1 MRIQILGVISDGVSI
16 KFLIIL
22 AHSMKVLQSMEK
34 NNIGIE
40 VTIVTS
46 IIEYDII
53 MYQYILKVSNNF
65 SSRCEASD
73 IY

>member
-1 MRIQILGVISDGVSI
+1 MELLCNDISI

-22 AHSMKVLQSMEK
+22 ALSMKALQCIEK

-46 IIEYDII
+46 IFEYDII
-53 MYQYILKVSNNF
+53 VYQYIHQVSNNF
-65 SSRCEASD
+65 SSRCEVSD
-73 IY
+73 IYREK

>member
-1 MRIQILGVISDGVSI
+1 MDGVSI

-22 AHSMKVLQSMEK
+22 AHSMKVLQTMEK

-53 MYQYILKVSNNF
+53 VYQYILKVSNNF
-65 SSRCEASD
+65 SSRCEVSD

>member
-1 MRIQILGVISDGVSI
+1 
-16 KFLIIL
+16 
-22 AHSMKVLQSMEK
+22 MKVLQSMEK

-53 MYQYILKVSNNF
+53 VYQYILKVSNNF

-73 IY
+73 IYWTM